1 MKKKNRLNNKL
12 NNEKE
17 NTSKKTKSKNV
28 KNKLPKNDDVNKDEK
43 TFKVENKKHPRL
55 KAFVILISF
64 ILVLTIILFLIS
76 YFKWKNLAL
85 IVLNNE
91 ASLVYDTDNNIIAR
105 IGDERKQEN
114 ISFEDIPENLV
125 DAYVSIEDE
134 RYYTHFGI
142 DIQRTASAIL
152 NYITKSKSAFGGSTI
167 TQQLV
172 KNISGNDSNTI
183 SRKITEWIR
192 AVQTEQFLSKE
203 EILEEY
209 LNILYIAPN
218 SYGVV
223 SGSKYYFDK
232 TLDELTLEECAFL
245 AGLNHTPNSYNPF
258 TDSDN
263 TEKIKKRTKTVLNK
277 MLELSYITEEEY
289 IDAINNVNNGIKF
302 KKGLLKTESNGIYS
316 YHTDALIIEILSD
329 IEEKYNI
336 SKEFAENILYLGN
349 LSIYSTENSAIQSA
363 LENEFSKKKY
373 ILPATN
379 ENNKSSE
386 AAMVIMDHK
395 TGYVLGTVGSL
406 GTKNTAR
413 GFNRATQAYRQT
425 GSASKP
431 IAVLAPALAE
441 GLITSSSV
449 FEDVETTFDDNTE
462 EGYTPTNY
470 NSYRGNITVRQAI
483 ESSQNIPFVKIMEI
497 LTPKKSIEYLKEFGI
512 TTLKESDENLSLAL
526 GGLSTGISPLEMAS
540 AYSTV
545 ANDGKY
551 IEPTFYTKATLTSGK
566 SFIKTK
572 QIKKRVI
579 TKEIAFLVKDI
590 LTEPVTGKNGTATY
604 CNINGISVAAK
615 TGTTNNNYDK
625 WLCGFTPYY
634 TAATW
639 YGYDYNEPI
648 KYNNKNPAGILWAN
662 VMIKIHKG
670 LDAKK
675 FTKPYSIKELTICSQ
690 TGYLATTAC
699 ANTYKEYFLKSNIPT
714 ICPAHSGLLLDDIK
728 SSQTK
733 NTIVNYTIDS
743 QKVFNVIDDIK
754 STFDDITETYDAT
767 TNKVEQTTDTI
778 IDIIDSNI
786 NDSNTNETINNVD
799 TNQTLEQTRPSE
811 ETIPNVNTNTNVT
824 NESTP
829 NNSQE
834 IKNESN
840 NNNSDNATNSTTED
854 IPSTPPDEVIS
865 NNI

>member
-17 NTSKKTKSKNV
+17 NVSKKSKAKKTK
-28 KNKLPKNDDVNKDEK
+28 NKTQKDEELAKDQK
-43 TFKVENKKHPRL
+43 TFKMEKKKHPYL
-55 KAFVILISF
+55 KAIFILLAFILIS
-64 ILVLTIILFLIS
+64 TIILFFVS
-76 YFKWKNLAL
+76 YFKWKKLAL
-85 IVLNNE
+85 IVLNND
-91 ASLVYDTDNNIIAR
+91 ASIVYDTDNNIIAR

-114 ISFEDIPENLV
+114 ISFKEIPENLI

-142 DIQRTASAIL
+142 DIKRTASAIL
-152 NYITKSKSAFGGSTI
+152 NHITKAKSSFGGSTI

-172 KNISGNDSNTI
+172 KNVSGNDSNTI
-183 SRKITEWIR
+183 SRKLTEWIR

-209 LNILYIAPN
+209 LNILYTGPN

-223 SGSKYYFDK
+223 AGSKYYFDK
-232 TLDELTLEECAFL
+232 SVDKLTLEECAFL
-245 AGLNHTPNSYNPF
+245 AGINHMPNNYNPF

-263 TEKIKKRTKTVLNK
+263 TEKINKRTKTVLNK

-289 IDAINNVNNGIKF
+289 IDAINNINKGLKF
-302 KKGLLKTESNGIYS
+302 KKGKLETASNGIYS
-316 YHTDALIIEILSD
+316 YHTDALISEILSD
-329 IEEKYNI
+329 IKEKYNI
-336 SKEFAENILYLGN
+336 PDEFAENILYLGN
-349 LSIYSTENSAIQSA
+349 LSIYSTENASIQSA

-379 ENNKSSE
+379 ENNKSSQ

-406 GTKNTAR
+406 GTKDTAR

-425 GSASKP
+425 GSANKP
-431 IAVLAPALAE
+431 IAVLAPALSE
-441 GLITSSSV
+441 GLITASSV
-449 FEDVETTFDDNTE
+449 FEDVETTFDDDTE
-462 EGYTPTNY
+462 EGFTPTNY

-512 TTLKESDENLSLAL
+512 TTLTESDENLSLAL
-526 GGLSTGISPLEMAS
+526 GGLSTGISPLEMAA
-540 AYSTV
+540 AYSTI

-551 IEPTFYTKATLTSGK
+551 IEPTFYTKATTVSGD
-566 SFIKTK
+566 SFVKTK
-572 QIKKRVI
+572 QTKKRVLS
-579 TKEIAFLVKDI
+579 KDIAFLVKDI
-590 LTEPVTGKNGTATY
+590 LTEPVKGKNGTATY

-634 TAATW
+634 TAACW
-639 YGYDYNEPI
+639 YGYDYNETI

-670 LDAKK
+670 LEPKEFK
-675 FTKPYSIKELTICSQ
+675 KPYGIKELTICSQ
-690 TGYLATTAC
+690 TGYLATTGC
-699 ANTYKEYFLKSNIPT
+699 ANTYTEYFLKSNIPT
-714 ICPAHSGLLLDDIK
+714 ICPAHSGVLLDDVHSK
-728 SSQTK
+728 STK
-733 NTIVNYTIDS
+733 NTVVNYTIDS

-767 TNKVEQTTDTI
+767 TNKVEETTDTI

-786 NDSNTNETINNVD
+786 NSSD
-799 TNQTLEQTRPSE
+799 TNQTTTNNVVTSTTTNTTNTTSVPEQDSTE
-811 ETIPNVNTNTNVT
+811 IVNNTN
-824 NESTP
+824 S
-829 NNSQE
+829 E
-834 IKNESN
+834 IKNEVVTPSEPVIPEE
-840 NNNSDNATNSTTED
+840 SIVPQEPTT
-854 IPSTPPDEVIS
+854 PSTPPDEIIS
-865 NNI
+865 NTV